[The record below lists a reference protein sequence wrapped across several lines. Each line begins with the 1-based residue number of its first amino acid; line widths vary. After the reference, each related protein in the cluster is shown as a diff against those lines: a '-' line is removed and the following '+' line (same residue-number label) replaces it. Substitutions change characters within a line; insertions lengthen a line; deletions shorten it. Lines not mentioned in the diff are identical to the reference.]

1 MKGQMMNWE
10 DYLDANQSQF
20 VDDLLEFVRI
30 PSVSASENLCQG
42 CRHSRKLGCSKA
54 YCCWRRKRLDDG
66 N

>member
-10 DYLDANQSQF
+10 DCLDANQSQF

-30 PSVSASENLCQG
+30 PSVSASKNHVEDVVT
-42 CRHSRKLGCSKA
+42 A
-54 YCCWRRKRLDDG
+54 G